1 MLVREIE
8 SGPMRLSVVAGWPL
22 IVDTS
27 IHEHKVILELYI
39 VIL

>member
-27 IHEHKVILELYI
+27 IHEHKVIPELYI